1 MVALWEKS
9 AFYDESP
16 TDLSLGRQLRTFQF
30 IHAMKPSADVLIIG
44 AGLSGLAAATF
55 LKHKQP
61 DISLLVI
68 EKEEQAGGAVRSH
81 LEEGYLAEGGPHGF
95 LDNCLESRVLI
106 HEAGLTDE
114 VEKAPLSEFVRYI
127 CLNGQL
133 NLIPQSPGKIIRAP
147 LMPWTGKLRVLADLW
162 KKPLPDEPSVAE
174 WVEHRF
180 GKAVLPFADAVFTGT
195 YAGDIAR
202 LRIDGVMPGLRELER
217 EHGSVLRGGIAKL
230 LANRKAKKKDKK
242 ARKGL
247 PAMTSFSTGMARLPQ
262 AMAAKLIPNQEIMYR
277 TAARSVEQTSH
288 GWLVRTGQL
297 ELAARHLIVALPV
310 NRCLELLTDAGLPE
324 PPIQSI
330 PEARLATVA
339 LGFTDKAKVPFGFGY
354 LAPEQEQRFALGTL
368 FSSQMFPGRAPAG
381 HVLVETLVG
390 GRRHPERL
398 DLPDEEIISKVY
410 EDIRQLMEL
419 PEPPVFSRVLRPR
432 WGIPQLEEGYPGLL
446 AWRNRVHEMV
456 DSLHVCGFGWQ
467 GIGIN
472 DMHKEAW
479 KMAKRILSGRQQAGG
494 AEVKGVYF

>member
-1 MVALWEKS
+1 MKS
-9 AFYDESP
+9 S
-16 TDLSLGRQLRTFQF
+16 S
-30 IHAMKPSADVLIIG
+30 DVLIIG

-68 EKEEQAGGAVRSH
+68 EQNEQPGGAVRSH

-106 HEAGLTDE
+106 HEAGLTNE

-127 CLNGQL
+127 CLDGKL
-133 NLIPQSPGKIIRAP
+133 NLIPQSLGKVIRAP
-147 LMPWTGKLRVLADLW
+147 LMSWPAKFRVMADLW
-162 KKPLPDEPSVAE
+162 KKPLPNEPTVAE

-180 GKAVLPFADAVFTGT
+180 GKAMLPFADAVFTGT

-202 LRIDGVMPGLRELER
+202 LKIEGVMPGLYKLEQ
-217 EHGSVLRGGIAKL
+217 EHGSVMRGGIAKM
-230 LANRKAKKKDKK
+230 LASRKEKKDKK
-242 ARKGL
+242 KKGL
-247 PAMTSFSTGMARLPQ
+247 PAMTSFHTGMARLPQ
-262 AMAAKLIPNQEIMYR
+262 AMAAKLILNQEIMYR
-277 TAARSVEQTSH
+277 TAARSVEQTGN

-297 ELAARHLIVALPV
+297 ELHARHLIVALPV
-310 NRCLELLTDAGLPE
+310 NRCLELLVGAGLPE
-324 PPIQSI
+324 PPMQSI
-330 PEARLATVA
+330 PEAKLATVA
-339 LGFTDKAKVPFGFGY
+339 LGFAADKAQVPFGFGY

-368 FSSQMFPGRAPAG
+368 FSSHMFPGRAPEG
-381 HVLVETLVG
+381 HLLLESLVG

-398 DLPDEEIISKVY
+398 ELPDEEIVKNVY
-410 EDIRQLMEL
+410 DDIRQLMDL

-432 WGIPQLEEGYPGLL
+432 WGIPQMEEGYPALL
-446 AWRNRVHEMV
+446 AWRNQMHEML
-456 DSLHVCGFGWQ
+456 DSLHICGFGWQ

-479 KMAKRILSGRQQAGG
+479 KMAKRILSGVQSSEGQ
-494 AEVKGVYF
+494 EIKGVYF

>member
-1 MVALWEKS
+1 MKS
-9 AFYDESP
+9 S
-16 TDLSLGRQLRTFQF
+16 S
-30 IHAMKPSADVLIIG
+30 DVLIIG

-68 EKEEQAGGAVRSH
+68 EKEEQPGGAVRSH

-106 HEAGLTDE
+106 HEAGLANE

-127 CLNGQL
+127 CLDGKL
-133 NLIPQSPGKIIRAP
+133 NLIPQSPGKIIKAP
-147 LMPWTGKLRVLADLW
+147 LMSWPAKFRVMADLW
-162 KKPLPDEPSVAE
+162 KKPLPDEPTVAE

-180 GKAVLPFADAVFTGT
+180 GKAMLPFADAVFTGT
-195 YAGDIAR
+195 YAGDIER
-202 LRIDGVMPGLRELER
+202 LKIEGVMPGLRKLEL
-217 EHGSVLRGGIAKL
+217 EHGSVLRGGIAKM
-230 LANRKAKKKDKK
+230 LAARKEKKDKK
-242 ARKGL
+242 RKGL
-247 PAMTSFSTGMARLPQ
+247 PAMTSFRTGMARLPQ

-277 TAARSVEQTSH
+277 TAARSVEQTGN

-297 ELAARHLIVALPV
+297 ELHARHLIIALPV
-310 NRCLELLTDAGLPE
+310 NRCLELLVGAGLPE
-324 PPIQSI
+324 PPMQSI
-330 PEARLATVA
+330 PEAKLATVA
-339 LGFTDKAKVPFGFGY
+339 MGFAADKAKVPFGFGY

-368 FSSQMFPGRAPAG
+368 FSSHMFPGRAPEG
-381 HVLVETLVG
+381 HLLVETLVG

-398 DLPDEEIISKVY
+398 DLPDEEIVARAY
-410 EDIRQLMEL
+410 EDIKQLMEL

-432 WGIPQLEEGYPGLL
+432 WGIPQMEEGYPALL
-446 AWRNRVHEMV
+446 AWRNQLHEML
-456 DSLHVCGFGWQ
+456 DSLHICGFGWQ

-479 KMAKRILSGRQQAGG
+479 KVAKRILSGQQDGGG
-494 AEVKGVYF
+494 AEIKSVYF

>member
-1 MVALWEKS
+1 MKS
-9 AFYDESP
+9 S
-16 TDLSLGRQLRTFQF
+16 T
-30 IHAMKPSADVLIIG
+30 DVLIIG

-61 DISLLVI
+61 DISLLII
-68 EKEEQAGGAVRSH
+68 EKEEQPGGAVRSH

-106 HEAGLTDE
+106 HEAGLTNE
-114 VEKAPLSEFVRYI
+114 VVKAPLSEFVRYI
-127 CLNGQL
+127 CLAGEL
-133 NLIPQSPGKIIRAP
+133 KLIPQSPGKILKAP
-147 LMPWTGKLRVLADLW
+147 LMPWTGKLRLLADLW

-174 WVEHRF
+174 WIEHRF
-180 GKAVLPFADAVFTGT
+180 GKAMLPFADAVFTGT
-195 YAGDIAR
+195 YAGDISR
-202 LRIDGVMPGLRELER
+202 LKIDGVMPGLRELEQQ
-217 EHGSVLRGGIAKL
+217 HGSVLRGGIAKM
-230 LANRKAKKKDKK
+230 LAKRKEQKDKK
-242 ARKGL
+242 RQGL

-277 TAARSVEQTSH
+277 TAAHSVEQTNQ

-297 ELAARHLIVALPV
+297 ELSARHLIVALPI
-310 NRCLELLTDAGLPE
+310 NRCLELLAGAGLPE
-324 PPIQSI
+324 APIQSI
-330 PEARLATVA
+330 PEAKLATVA

-368 FSSQMFPGRAPAG
+368 FSSQMFPARAPQG
-381 HVLVETLVG
+381 HILVETLVG

-398 DLPDEEIISKVY
+398 ELSDEEIVKNVY
-410 EDIRQLMEL
+410 EDIRQLMDL

-432 WGIPQLEEGYPGLL
+432 WGIPQLEEGYPALL
-446 AWRNRVHEMV
+446 AWRKQVHEMV
-456 DSLHVCGFGWQ
+456 DSLHLCGFGWQ

-479 KMAKRILSGRQQAGG
+479 KMAKRILSGQHQENIT
-494 AEVKGVYF
+494 EVKGVYF